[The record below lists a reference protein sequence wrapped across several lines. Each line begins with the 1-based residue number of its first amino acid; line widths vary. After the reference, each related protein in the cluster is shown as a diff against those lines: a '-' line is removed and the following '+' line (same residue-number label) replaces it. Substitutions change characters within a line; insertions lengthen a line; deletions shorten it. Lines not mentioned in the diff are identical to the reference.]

1 MKLKSLVFAVSLAA
15 VGGLGFVGG
24 SFDTQRSGWIGLQ
37 QAEAT
42 PYRRSVRR
50 TARRTARRTS
60 TRYDAYPYRG
70 GAVAVGAAAATAI
83 AIGTVVSSLPP
94 SCSTV
99 MVNGV
104 TYHRC
109 SGTYY
114 APRGGQ
120 WVVVEAP

>member
-1 MKLKSLVFAVSLAA
+1 MNLKSLVFAASLAT

-24 SFDTQRSGWIGLQ
+24 SLDTQRSGWVGLQ
-37 QAEAT
+37 QAEAS

-60 TRYDAYPYRG
+60 VRYGGYRYPG
-70 GAVAVGAAAATAI
+70 GAVAVGAAAATAL
-83 AIGTVVSSLPP
+83 AIGTVVRSLPP
-94 SCSTV
+94 SCATV
-99 MVNGV
+99 MVDGV

-114 APRGGQ
+114 APQGGQ